1 MENPQLDNLV
11 RRTSS
16 SSHFIIRTGEQR
28 TSKVVPKTYTEE
40 RVIKVERP
48 QSALYVSNEH
58 HDRNNITFK
67 DKIELKRRISLD
79 KPKNT
84 VVNISSRRNYIP
96 RDPVKHPSGKDIAH
110 SNHMNYNSSSNRQV
124 SQTNDDKTLQN
135 SPMKRRSQQP
145 LLPPNR
151 PLRSSGDQ
159 QKDPYNCTNTKGR
172 PSGSVSRSSD
182 HHGGDYPQDISN
194 TYSER
199 LAQQE
204 TPKENIQQVSL
215 QKVIVDSK
223 YINVSNVEDN
233 YPLANRSDSIP
244 NISDSTIMSKPQ
256 LLERTKNS
264 PEIKDRSSN
273 NIEANSN
280 TPTNARKDKVAG
292 KSHSSPLPK
301 RRHSKSR
308 SQGNIEGKQ
317 HLHKQENLSGNY
329 HTIPTSRKAVSNDDL
344 RRSSPVSLGRSCN
357 SSSNLSSSPAST
369 PTSSPRG
376 SELLTG
382 LDGDAKLVSKTNFAF

>member
-1 MENPQLDNLV
+1 MDNLV

-28 TSKVVPKTYTEE
+28 ASKVVPKTYTEE

-84 VVNISSRRNYIP
+84 VVNISSRRNYSP
-96 RDPVKHPSGKDIAH
+96 RDPVKQPLEKNTAH
-110 SNHMNYNSSSNRQV
+110 SNHRNYNRQE
-124 SQTNDDKTLQN
+124 SQTNGDKTLLQN
-135 SPMKRRSQQP
+135 YPKKRHSQQP

-151 PLRSSGDQ
+151 PLRSNGDQ
-159 QKDPYNCTNTKGR
+159 QKDPYNCANTKGR
-172 PSGSVSRSSD
+172 PSGSVNRSSD
-182 HHGGDYPQDISN
+182 LQGGGYPQDIS
-194 TYSER
+194 TTHSER
-199 LAQQE
+199 LAKQE

-223 YINVSNVEDN
+223 YINVSSVEDN

-244 NISDSTIMSKPQ
+244 NFSDSTIIPKPPR
-256 LLERTKNS
+256 LERTKNS
-264 PEIKDRSSN
+264 PEIRDRPLVN
-273 NIEANSN
+273 TETNSN
-280 TPTNARKDKVAG
+280 TPTNARKDKVTG

-301 RRHSKSR
+301 KKHSKSR

-317 HLHKQENLSGNY
+317 HLHNQENLLDNY

-344 RRSSPVSLGRSCN
+344 SRSSPVSLGRSCN

-382 LDGDAKLVSKTNFAF
+382 FDGDAKLVSKTDFAF

>member
-1 MENPQLDNLV
+1 MDNLV

-16 SSHFIIRTGEQR
+16 SSHFIIRTGEQCA
-28 TSKVVPKTYTEE
+28 SKVVPKTYTEE

-67 DKIELKRRISLD
+67 DKIELKRRISLE

-84 VVNISSRRNYIP
+84 VINISPRRNYSP
-96 RDPVKHPSGKDIAH
+96 RDPVKHPLEENTVH
-110 SNHMNYNSSSNRQV
+110 SNHTHYNNSSNRQV
-124 SQTNDDKTLQN
+124 TQSNDNKTLQN
-135 SPMKRRSQQP
+135 SPKKRHSQQP

-151 PLRSSGDQ
+151 SLHNNGDQ
-159 QKDPYNCTNTKGR
+159 QRDPYNCTNTKGR
-172 PSGSVSRSSD
+172 PSESVNRSSD
-182 HHGGDYPQDISN
+182 HQGVGYPQDIS
-194 TYSER
+194 TTHSKR

-233 YPLANRSDSIP
+233 HPLANRSYSIP
-244 NISDSTIMSKPQ
+244 NVADSALISKPQ
-256 LLERTKNS
+256 PLERTKNS
-264 PEIKDRSSN
+264 PEIRDRLLT
-273 NIEANSN
+273 NIETNSD
-280 TPTNARKDKVAG
+280 TSTNATKDKITR
-292 KSHSSPLPK
+292 KSRSSPLPPK
-301 RRHSKSR
+301 KHSKSR

-317 HLHKQENLSGNY
+317 HLLNQENLLDNY
-329 HTIPTSRKAVSNDDL
+329 NTIPTSRKAVSNDDL
-344 RRSSPVSLGRSCN
+344 SRSSPVHLGRSPN
-357 SSSNLSSSPAST
+357 SSSNLSLSPAST

-382 LDGDAKLVSKTNFAF
+382 LDGDAKLVSKTDFAF